1 MQKILKWTHKAS
13 FPLKQDS
20 VVSGNTLNIKAV
32 FLLLSSVITIL
43 IPKSMA
49 QLPDNGF
56 RNRDYN
62 DDLYN
67 SGGSF
72 GGSQTILEVVKSINY
87 LSEVRKVL
95 PIILVLTVF
104 TFLSVKTGY
113 HKMNQYKIRLLVSH
127 HSSSNTKSIQ
137 AHPSVSRT
145 CESPRTHLRCLDM
158 VRLVG

>member
-13 FPLKQDS
+13 FPLNQDI
-20 VVSGNTLNIKAV
+20 VVSGNTINIKAV

-62 DDLYN
+62 DDVYN

-87 LSEVRKVL
+87 LSEVRICCQYFWYKL
-95 PIILVLTVF
+95 HEIFERKLCTNNIFCSLMLYLFQSKLDII
-104 TFLSVKTGY
+104 K
-113 HKMNQYKIRLLVSH
+113 
-127 HSSSNTKSIQ
+127 
-137 AHPSVSRT
+137 
-145 CESPRTHLRCLDM
+145 
-158 VRLVG
+158 

>member
-1 MQKILKWTHKAS
+1 MCNNILYKMQKILKWTHKAS

-87 LSEVRKVL
+87 LSEVR
-95 PIILVLTVF
+95 
-104 TFLSVKTGY
+104 
-113 HKMNQYKIRLLVSH
+113 
-127 HSSSNTKSIQ
+127 
-137 AHPSVSRT
+137 
-145 CESPRTHLRCLDM
+145 RCY
-158 VRLVG
+158 R